1 MRGSDRHGSGKFRAP
16 RTNVYGFHR
25 GVDYVATSGQS
36 VVAVTAGEV
45 TKIGFPYKANNKIT
59 YVEITSPLG
68 YVVREFYVDP
78 LTSIRVGSNVV
89 TGQPIGT
96 HQSLSARYPGITEHV
111 HVEIM
116 LGGALIDP
124 TTVIP

>member
-1 MRGSDRHGSGKFRAP
+1 MIAGK
-16 RTNVYGFHR
+16 
-25 GVDYVATSGQS
+25 
-36 VVAVTAGEV
+36 V
-45 TKIGFPYKANNKIT
+45 TKIGLPYKGNSKIK

-78 LTSIRVGSNVV
+78 LTSIRVGSNVA
-89 TGQPIGT
+89 TGQPIGN
-96 HQSLSARYPGITEHV
+96 HQSLNARYPGITEHV

-116 LGGALIDP
+116 LGGALVDP